1 MKDII
6 MNAIEKAISE
16 INVDA
21 EIILHPTGEK
31 AVGNRKLE
39 NFIKSTNQKY
49 YNSNSDVL
57 EGDFVEIVIN
67 NDDKKSFIRIEMDY
81 LKHMNN
87 TEEVS
92 EYVKH
97 SIEEYGK
104 ISEDIKFVIDR
115 MEFYDLIKDRLIIRP
130 LNYNNNKNNLEDY
143 VYDTFGDIA
152 LVLYAVIDD
161 EESLHTVKIPYDI
174 FKKWNLDKKVVFTAA
189 MDSTKKSAEAR
200 IYTDL
205 RSINGDGMDINDNVI
220 LESNTIPMITTTRKT
235 NGAIAMF
242 YPGVKEKIAEMFDDS
257 FYVAF
262 TSIHEAMI
270 HKKGTIEPSS
280 IRRHIRATNR
290 TFGKEETLT
299 EEVYYYDKDNHSFGM
314 VNL

>member
-1 MKDII
+1 MKDVI

-21 EIILHPTGEK
+21 EIVLHPTGEK
-31 AVGNRKLE
+31 ASGNRKLE

-57 EGDFVEIVIN
+57 EGDFVEIVMY
-67 NDDKKSFIRIEMDY
+67 NDDKESSIRIEMDY

-92 EYVKH
+92 EYIKH

-104 ISEDIKFVIDR
+104 ISEDVKFVIDR

-152 LVLYAVIDD
+152 LVLYTVIDD

-174 FKKWNLDKKVVFTAA
+174 FKKWNLDKKSVFTAA
-189 MDSTKKSAEAR
+189 MDNTQRLADAR
-200 IYTDL
+200 IYVNLLDM
-205 RSINGDGMDINDNVI
+205 NADGMVINDDINLNQ
-220 LESNTIPMITTTRKT
+220 ESIPLITTTRKT

-242 YPGVKEKIAEMFDDS
+242 YPGVKEKITELFGDS

-270 HKKGTIEPSS
+270 HKKGTIDPSS
-280 IRRHIRATNR
+280 IRRHVRATNR
-290 TFGKEETLT
+290 TFGMDEALT
-299 EEVYYYDKDNHSFGM
+299 EEVYYYDRDNKTFEM
-314 VNL
+314 VKL

>member
-1 MKDII
+1 MKNVI

-16 INVDA
+16 LNVDA
-21 EIILHPTGEK
+21 EIILHPAGEK
-31 AVGNRKLE
+31 ADGNRKLE

-49 YNSNSDVL
+49 YNSNSDIL
-57 EGDFVEIVIN
+57 EGDFVEIVMY
-67 NDDKKSFIRIEMDY
+67 NDDKESSIRIEMDY

-92 EYVKH
+92 DYVKH

-104 ISEDIKFVIDR
+104 ISEDVKFVIDR

-130 LNYNNNKNNLEDY
+130 LNYSNNKNNLEDY

-220 LESNTIPMITTTRKT
+220 LESNTIPMITTIRKT
-235 NGAIAMF
+235 NGAIAMS

-280 IRRHIRATNR
+280 IRRNIRATNR

-299 EEVYYYDKDNHSFGM
+299 EEVYYYDKDNRLFEM

>member
-1 MKDII
+1 MKNII

-21 EIILHPTGEK
+21 EIILHSTGEK
-31 AVGNRKLE
+31 ADGNRKLE

-49 YNSNSDVL
+49 YNSNSDIL
-57 EGDFVEIVIN
+57 EGDFVEIVMY
-67 NDDKKSFIRIEMDY
+67 NDDKESSIRIEMDY

-104 ISEDIKFVIDR
+104 ISEDVKFVIDR
-115 MEFYDLIKDRLIIRP
+115 MKFYDLIKDRLIIRP
-130 LNYNNNKNNLEDY
+130 LNYSNNKNNLEDY

-152 LVLYAVIDD
+152 LVLYAVINDK
-161 EESLHTVKIPYDI
+161 ESLHTVKIPYDI
-174 FKKWNLDKKVVFTAA
+174 FKKWNINKKIVFTAA

-205 RSINGDGMDINDNVI
+205 RSINGDGMEIDDNVI
-220 LESNTIPMITTTRKT
+220 LESNTIPMITTKRKT

-280 IRRHIRATNR
+280 IRRNIRATNR
-290 TFGKEETLT
+290 TFGKEEALT
-299 EEVYYYDKDNHSFGM
+299 EEVYYYNKDNHTFEM

>member
-1 MKDII
+1 MKNII

-31 AVGNRKLE
+31 AAGNRKLE

-49 YNSNSDVL
+49 YNSNSDIL
-57 EGDFVEIVIN
+57 EDDFVEIVMN
-67 NDDKKSFIRIEMDY
+67 NDDKESSIRIEMDY

-92 EYVKH
+92 EYVKN
-97 SIEEYGK
+97 SIKEYGK

-205 RSINGDGMDINDNVI
+205 RSINSDGMDINDNII
-220 LESNTIPMITTTRKT
+220 LESSTIPMITTTRKT

-262 TSIHEAMI
+262 TSIHEAMM

-280 IRRHIRATNR
+280 IRCHIRATNR

>member
-1 MKDII
+1 MKNII

-16 INVDA
+16 LNVDA

-31 AVGNRKLE
+31 ADGNRKLE

-49 YNSNSDVL
+49 YNSNSDIL
-57 EGDFVEIVIN
+57 EGDFVEIVMN
-67 NDDKKSFIRIEMDY
+67 NDDKESSIRIEMDY

-92 EYVKH
+92 EYVKN
-97 SIEEYGK
+97 SIKEYGK

-205 RSINGDGMDINDNVI
+205 RSINSDGMDINDNII
-220 LESNTIPMITTTRKT
+220 LESSTIPMITTTRKT

-262 TSIHEAMI
+262 TSIHEAMM

-280 IRRHIRATNR
+280 IRCHIRATNR

>member
-1 MKDII
+1 MKDVI

-31 AVGNRKLE
+31 AAGNRKLE

-49 YNSNSDVL
+49 YNSNSDIL
-57 EGDFVEIVIN
+57 EGDFVEIVMY
-67 NDDKKSFIRIEMDY
+67 NDDKESSIRIEMDY

-104 ISEDIKFVIDR
+104 ISEDVKFVIDR
-115 MEFYDLIKDRLIIRP
+115 MEFYDLIKDRLIIRQ
-130 LNYNNNKNNLEDY
+130 LNYNNNKINLEDY

-220 LESNTIPMITTTRKT
+220 LESSAIPMITTTRKT

-299 EEVYYYDKDNHSFGM
+299 EEVYYYDKDNNSFGM

>member
-16 INVDA
+16 MNVDA

-31 AVGNRKLE
+31 SDGNRELE

-49 YNSNSDVL
+49 YNSNSDIL
-57 EGDFVEIVIN
+57 EGDFVEIVMN
-67 NDDKKSFIRIEMDY
+67 NGDKEFSIRIEMDY

-97 SIEEYGK
+97 SIKEYGK
-104 ISEDIKFVIDR
+104 ISEDVKFVIDR

-161 EESLHTVKIPYDI
+161 KESLHTVKIPYDI

-220 LESNTIPMITTTRKT
+220 LESNTIPMITTTRNT

-262 TSIHEAMI
+262 TSIHEAAI

-280 IRRHIRATNR
+280 IRCLIRATNR
-290 TFGKEETLT
+290 TFGSEETLT

>member
-1 MKDII
+1 MKNII

-21 EIILHPTGEK
+21 EIILHPAGEK
-31 AVGNRKLE
+31 ADGNRKLE

-49 YNSNSDVL
+49 YNSNSDIL
-57 EGDFVEIVIN
+57 EGDFVEIVMY
-67 NDDKKSFIRIEMDY
+67 NDDKESSIRIEMDY

-104 ISEDIKFVIDR
+104 ISEDVKFVIDR

-130 LNYNNNKNNLEDY
+130 LNYSNNKNNLEDY

-290 TFGKEETLT
+290 TFGPEDTLSDNVFFYNR
-299 EEVYYYDKDNHSFGM
+299 ENHSFTL
-314 VNL
+314 VAE

>member
-21 EIILHPTGEK
+21 EIILHPAGEK
-31 AVGNRKLE
+31 ADGNKELE
-39 NFIKSTNQKY
+39 SFIKATNQKC

-57 EGDFVEIVIN
+57 EGDFVEIVLH
-67 NDDKKSFIRIEMDY
+67 DDKDAFIRIEMDY
-81 LKHMNN
+81 LKHMKSG
-87 TEEVS
+87 EDVS

-97 SIEEYGK
+97 SINEYGK
-104 ISEDIKFVIDR
+104 IEENSKIVMDR
-115 MEFYDLIKDRLIIRP
+115 MPFYNLIKNRLIIRP
-130 LNYNNNKNNLEDY
+130 LNYKHNRRSLEDY
-143 VYDTFGDIA
+143 VYNTFGDIA
-152 LVLYAVIDD
+152 LVLYALISDK
-161 EESLHTVKIPYDI
+161 ENLYTVKIPSGV
-174 FKKWNLDKKVVFTAA
+174 FAKWNLDKESVFDAA
-189 MDSTKKSAEAR
+189 MNNTQKLADAR
-200 IYTDL
+200 IY
-205 RSINGDGMDINDNVI
+205 INLLDMNADGMVINDDINLNPE
-220 LESNTIPMITTTRKT
+220 LMPLITTTRKT

-280 IRRHIRATNR
+280 IRCHIRATNR
-290 TFGKEETLT
+290 TFGMDETLT
-299 EEVYYYDKDNHSFGM
+299 EEVYYYDRDNKRFEM
-314 VNL
+314 VKL

>member
-1 MKDII
+1 MKNII

-16 INVDA
+16 LNVDA

-31 AVGNRKLE
+31 ASGNRNLE

-57 EGDFVEIVIN
+57 EGDFVEIVMYN
-67 NDDKKSFIRIEMDY
+67 NDKESSIRIEMDY

-104 ISEDIKFVIDR
+104 ISEDVKFVIDR

-130 LNYNNNKNNLEDY
+130 LNYNNNKINLEDY

-174 FKKWNLDKKVVFTAA
+174 FKKWNINKKIVFTAA

-205 RSINGDGMDINDNVI
+205 RNINGDGMDINDNVI
-220 LESNTIPMITTTRKT
+220 LESSTIPMITTTRKT

-242 YPGVKEKIAEMFDDS
+242 YPGVKEKIAEIFDDS

-280 IRRHIRATNR
+280 IRCHIRATNR

>member
-1 MKDII
+1 MKNII

-31 AVGNRKLE
+31 ASGNRKLE

-49 YNSNSDVL
+49 YNSNSDIL
-57 EGDFVEIVIN
+57 EGDFVEIVIY
-67 NDDKKSFIRIEMDY
+67 NDDKESSIRIEMDY

-87 TEEVS
+87 IEEVS

-130 LNYNNNKNNLEDY
+130 LNYSNNKINLEDY

-161 EESLHTVKIPYDI
+161 KESLHTVKIPYDI
-174 FKKWNLDKKVVFTAA
+174 FKKWNLDKKIVFTAA

-220 LESNTIPMITTTRKT
+220 LESNTILMITTTRKT

-280 IRRHIRATNR
+280 IRCHIRATNR
-290 TFGKEETLT
+290 TFGSEETLT

>member
-1 MKDII
+1 MKNII

-21 EIILHPTGEK
+21 EIILHPAGEK
-31 AVGNRKLE
+31 ADGNRKLE

-49 YNSNSDVL
+49 YNSNSYIL
-57 EGDFVEIVIN
+57 EGDFIEIVMY
-67 NDDKKSFIRIEMDY
+67 NDDKESSIRIEMDY

-92 EYVKH
+92 DYVKH

-104 ISEDIKFVIDR
+104 ISEDVKFVIDR

-130 LNYNNNKNNLEDY
+130 LNYSNNKNNLEDY

-220 LESNTIPMITTTRKT
+220 LESNTIPMITTIRKT
-235 NGAIAMF
+235 NGAIAMS

-280 IRRHIRATNR
+280 IRRNIRATNR

>member
-1 MKDII
+1 MKNII

-21 EIILHPTGEK
+21 EIILHSTGEK
-31 AVGNRKLE
+31 ADGNRKLE

-49 YNSNSDVL
+49 YNSNSDIL
-57 EGDFVEIVIN
+57 EGDFVEIVMY
-67 NDDKKSFIRIEMDY
+67 NDDKESSIRIEMDY

-104 ISEDIKFVIDR
+104 ISEDVKFVIDR
-115 MEFYDLIKDRLIIRP
+115 MKFYDLIKDRLIIRP
-130 LNYNNNKNNLEDY
+130 LNYSNNKNNLEDY

-152 LVLYAVIDD
+152 LVLYAVINDK
-161 EESLHTVKIPYDI
+161 ESLHTVKIPYDI
-174 FKKWNLDKKVVFTAA
+174 FKKWNINKKIVFTAA

-205 RSINGDGMDINDNVI
+205 RSINGDGMEINDNVI
-220 LESNTIPMITTTRKT
+220 LESNTIPMITTKRKT

-280 IRRHIRATNR
+280 IRRHVRATNR
-290 TFGKEETLT
+290 TFGKEEALT
-299 EEVYYYDKDNHSFGM
+299 EEVYYYNKDNHTFEM

>member
-1 MKDII
+1 MKNII

-31 AVGNRKLE
+31 ASGNRKLE

-49 YNSNSDVL
+49 YNSNSDIL
-57 EGDFVEIVIN
+57 EGDFVEIVMY
-67 NDDKKSFIRIEMDY
+67 NDDKESSIRIEMDY

-104 ISEDIKFVIDR
+104 ISEDVKFVIDR

-152 LVLYAVIDD
+152 LVLYAVINDK
-161 EESLHTVKIPYDI
+161 ESLHTVKIPYDI

-189 MDSTKKSAEAR
+189 MDLTKKSAEAR

-220 LESNTIPMITTTRKT
+220 LESSTIPMITTTRKT

-280 IRRHIRATNR
+280 IRCHIRATNR

>member
-1 MKDII
+1 MKNII

-16 INVDA
+16 LNVDA

-31 AVGNRKLE
+31 ASGNRKLE

-49 YNSNSDVL
+49 YNSNSDIL
-57 EGDFVEIVIN
+57 EGDFVEIVMY
-67 NDDKKSFIRIEMDY
+67 NDDKESSIRIEMDY

-92 EYVKH
+92 DYVKH

-104 ISEDIKFVIDR
+104 ISEDVKFVIDR

-130 LNYNNNKNNLEDY
+130 LNYSNNKNNLEDY

-220 LESNTIPMITTTRKT
+220 LESNTIPMITTIRKT

-280 IRRHIRATNR
+280 IRRNIRATNR

>member
-1 MKDII
+1 MKNII

-16 INVDA
+16 LNVDA
-21 EIILHPTGEK
+21 EIILHPAGEK
-31 AVGNRKLE
+31 ADGNRKLE

-49 YNSNSDVL
+49 YNSNSDIL
-57 EGDFVEIVIN
+57 EGDFVEIVMY
-67 NDDKKSFIRIEMDY
+67 NDDKESSIRIEMDY

-87 TEEVS
+87 TEEIS

-130 LNYNNNKNNLEDY
+130 LNYSNNKNNLEDY

-152 LVLYAVIDD
+152 LVLYAVIDN

-270 HKKGTIEPSS
+270 HKKGTIEPSN
-280 IRRHIRATNR
+280 IRCHIRATNR

>member
-1 MKDII
+1 MKNII

-31 AVGNRKLE
+31 AAGNRKLE

-49 YNSNSDVL
+49 YNNNSDIL

-67 NDDKKSFIRIEMDY
+67 NDDKESSIRIEMDY

-92 EYVKH
+92 DYVKH

-130 LNYNNNKNNLEDY
+130 LNYSNNKNNLEDY

-174 FKKWNLDKKVVFTAA
+174 FKKWNLDKKVVFTVA
-189 MDSTKKSAEAR
+189 MDSTKKSAEVR

-220 LESNTIPMITTTRKT
+220 LESSTIPMITTTRKT

-299 EEVYYYDKDNHSFGM
+299 EEVYYYDKDNNSFGM

>member
-1 MKDII
+1 MKNII

-21 EIILHPTGEK
+21 EIILHPAGEK
-31 AVGNRKLE
+31 ADGNRKLE

-49 YNSNSDVL
+49 YNSNSDIL
-57 EGDFVEIVIN
+57 EGDFVEIVMY
-67 NDDKKSFIRIEMDY
+67 NDDKEFSIRIEMDY

-104 ISEDIKFVIDR
+104 ISEDVKFVIDR

-130 LNYNNNKNNLEDY
+130 LNYGNNKINLEDY

-200 IYTDL
+200 VYTDL

-242 YPGVKEKIAEMFDDS
+242 YPGVKEKIVEMFDDS

-262 TSIHEAMI
+262 TSIHEAII

-280 IRRHIRATNR
+280 IRRNIRATNR

>member
-1 MKDII
+1 MKDVI

-21 EIILHPTGEK
+21 EIVLHPAGEK
-31 AVGNRKLE
+31 ADGNRKLE

-49 YNSNSDVL
+49 YNSNSYIL
-57 EGDFVEIVIN
+57 EGDFIEIVMY
-67 NDDKKSFIRIEMDY
+67 NDDKESSIRIEMDY

-104 ISEDIKFVIDR
+104 ISEDVKFVIDR

-130 LNYNNNKNNLEDY
+130 LNYSNNKNNLEDY

-242 YPGVKEKIAEMFDDS
+242 YPEVKEKIAELFGDS

-270 HKKGTIEPSS
+270 HKKGAIDPSS
-280 IRRHIRATNR
+280 IRRHVRVTNR
-290 TFGKEETLT
+290 TFGMDEALT

>member
-1 MKDII
+1 MKDVI

-16 INVDA
+16 LNVDA

-31 AVGNRKLE
+31 ADGNRKLE

-49 YNSNSDVL
+49 YNSNSDIL
-57 EGDFVEIVIN
+57 EGDFVEIVMN
-67 NDDKKSFIRIEMDY
+67 NDDKESSIRIEMDY

-92 EYVKH
+92 EYVKN
-97 SIEEYGK
+97 SIKEYGK

-174 FKKWNLDKKVVFTAA
+174 FKKWNINKRIVFTAA

-205 RSINGDGMDINDNVI
+205 RSINSDGMDINDNII
-220 LESNTIPMITTTRKT
+220 LESSTIPMITTTRKT

-242 YPGVKEKIAEMFDDS
+242 YPGVKENIAEMFDDS

-262 TSIHEAMI
+262 TSIHEAMM

-280 IRRHIRATNR
+280 IRCHIRATNR

>member
-1 MKDII
+1 

-31 AVGNRKLE
+31 AAGNRKLE

-49 YNSNSDVL
+49 YNSNSDIL
-57 EGDFVEIVIN
+57 EDDFVEIVMN
-67 NDDKKSFIRIEMDY
+67 NDDKESSIRIEMDY

-92 EYVKH
+92 EYVKN
-97 SIEEYGK
+97 SIKEYGK

-205 RSINGDGMDINDNVI
+205 RSINSDGMDINDNII
-220 LESNTIPMITTTRKT
+220 LESSTIPMITTTRKT

-262 TSIHEAMI
+262 TSIHEAMM

-280 IRRHIRATNR
+280 IRCHIRATNR

>member
-1 MKDII
+1 MKNVI

-21 EIILHPTGEK
+21 EIVLHPAGEK
-31 AVGNRKLE
+31 ADGNRKLE

-57 EGDFVEIVIN
+57 EGDFVEIVMY
-67 NDDKKSFIRIEMDY
+67 NDDKESSIRIEMDY

-92 EYVKH
+92 EYIKH

-104 ISEDIKFVIDR
+104 ISEDVKFVIDR

-174 FKKWNLDKKVVFTAA
+174 FKKWNLDKKSVFTAA
-189 MDSTKKSAEAR
+189 MDNTQRLADAR
-200 IYTDL
+200 IYVNLLDM
-205 RSINGDGMDINDNVI
+205 NADGMVINDDINLNP
-220 LESNTIPMITTTRKT
+220 ESIPLITTTRKT

-242 YPGVKEKIAEMFDDS
+242 YPGVKEKITELFGDS

-270 HKKGTIEPSS
+270 HKKGTIDPSS
-280 IRRHIRATNR
+280 IRRHVRATNR
-290 TFGKEETLT
+290 TFGMDETLT
-299 EEVYYYDKDNHSFGM
+299 EEVYYYDRDNKTFEM
-314 VNL
+314 VKL

>member
-1 MKDII
+1 MKNII

-16 INVDA
+16 LNVDA

-31 AVGNRKLE
+31 ASGNRNLE

-57 EGDFVEIVIN
+57 EGDFVEIVMYN
-67 NDDKKSFIRIEMDY
+67 NDKESSIRIEMDY

-104 ISEDIKFVIDR
+104 ISEDVKFVIDR

-130 LNYNNNKNNLEDY
+130 LNYNNNKINLEDY

-174 FKKWNLDKKVVFTAA
+174 FKKWNINKKIVFTAA

-205 RSINGDGMDINDNVI
+205 RNINGDGMDINDNVI
-220 LESNTIPMITTTRKT
+220 LESSTISMITTTRKT

-242 YPGVKEKIAEMFDDS
+242 YPGVKEKIAEIFDDS

-270 HKKGTIEPSS
+270 HKKGMIEPSS

>member
-1 MKDII
+1 MKNII
-6 MNAIEKAISE
+6 MNAVEKAISE

-31 AVGNRKLE
+31 ASGNRKLE

-49 YNSNSDVL
+49 YNSNSDIL
-57 EGDFVEIVIN
+57 EGDFVEIVIC
-67 NDDKKSFIRIEMDY
+67 NDDKKSSIRIEMDY

-104 ISEDIKFVIDR
+104 ISEDVKFVIDR

-220 LESNTIPMITTTRKT
+220 LESSTIPMITTTRKT

-242 YPGVKEKIAEMFDDS
+242 YPCVKEKIAEMFDDS

-280 IRRHIRATNR
+280 IRCHIRTTNR

>member
-1 MKDII
+1 MKDVI

-31 AVGNRKLE
+31 ASGNRKLE

-49 YNSNSDVL
+49 YNSNSDIL
-57 EGDFVEIVIN
+57 EGDFVEIVMY
-67 NDDKKSFIRIEMDY
+67 NDDKESSIRIEMDY

-152 LVLYAVIDD
+152 LVLYAVIND

-174 FKKWNLDKKVVFTAA
+174 FKKWNINKKIVFTAA

-205 RSINGDGMDINDNVI
+205 RSINGDGMDINDSVI
-220 LESNTIPMITTTRKT
+220 LESSTIPMITTTRKT

-257 FYVAF
+257 FYIAF

-280 IRRHIRATNR
+280 IRCHIRATNR

-299 EEVYYYDKDNHSFGM
+299 EEVYYYDKDNHLFGM